1 MFNRHVTPLIARYI
15 DGQLRPA
22 QRAQVVNHVR
32 TCAAC
37 RAALAREERIAADLR
52 REMPRFGQP
61 DAARI
66 DRVWSDVWRDFE
78 TTPRP
83 VRSNRTLRLPEL
95 SVALAMLVMLALA
108 LPLLAQSGMRAEAA
122 PFEPGSNLVR
132 STASP
137 TPGGTDEARAG
148 APATV
153 VAHASAQAT
162 VALAPAVGASP
173 APMPVSTAW
182 PEAPTDPAS
191 R

>member
-1 MFNRHVTPLIARYI
+1 MFNRHVTPLIARYVE
-15 DGQLRPA
+15 GQLRPA

-32 TCAAC
+32 ACAAC

-52 REMPRFGQP
+52 REMPRLGQP

-66 DRVWSDVWRDFE
+66 DRVWSDVWHDIE
-78 TTPRP
+78 TAPRRTRAH
-83 VRSNRTLRLPEL
+83 RSTRLPGL

-137 TPGGTDEARAG
+137 TPGGTDEARTDT
-148 APATV
+148 PASR
-153 VAHASAQAT
+153 AARANPLAT

-173 APMPVSTAW
+173 VPMPISTAW
-182 PEAPTDPAS
+182 PEAPTDPAT

>member
-1 MFNRHVTPLIARYI
+1 MFNRHVTSLIARYI

-32 TCAAC
+32 VCAAC
-37 RAALAREERIAADLR
+37 RAALAREEQIAADLR
-52 REMPRFGQP
+52 REMPRLGQP

-66 DRVWSDVWRDFE
+66 DRVWSDVWHDIE
-78 TTPRP
+78 AAPRP
-83 VRSNRTLRLPEL
+83 TRARRSTHLPGL
-95 SVALAMLVMLALA
+95 SMALAMLVMLALA

-137 TPGGTDEARAG
+137 TPGGTDEARTDT
-148 APATV
+148 PASR
-153 VAHASAQAT
+153 AARANPLAT

-173 APMPVSTAW
+173 VPMPISTAW